1 MRRAHKNPILL
12 SMGLLAGLLLV
23 TGNVAAQ
30 EASEIQEGP
39 AKAQGPS
46 KSDWVNAGLDP
57 AEYAEAMSYE
67 VGIHEWKELVQSRK
81 NRRTA
86 GWATVGVGVLGAG
99 ILATIYLAKSY
110 NVTDHPQ
117 MEVFAIS
124 MVGVGAALLTGF
136 VTALSAPGPE
146 DFVDKWR
153 RERGLSF
160 DIGETTLHPGLN
172 GLALTF

>member
-1 MRRAHKNPILL
+1 MRKALNNPILTSL
-12 SMGLLAGLLLV
+12 GFLAGLLLA
-23 TGNVAAQ
+23 TGGVAAQ
-30 EASEIQEGP
+30 EVTEVQSGP
-39 AKAQGPS
+39 VKAKGPS
-46 KSDWVNAGLDP
+46 KSDWVNAGLNP
-57 AEYAEAMSYE
+57 AEYEEAMSYE

-81 NRRTA
+81 NHSTA

-99 ILATIYLAKSY
+99 ILATIYLAKGY

-136 VTALSAPGPE
+136 VTALTTPGPE
-146 DFVDKWR
+146 DFAKKWR
-153 RERGLSF
+153 KERGLSF
-160 DIGETTLHPGLN
+160 DIGHTTVHPALN